1 MNIYE
6 VSIDEA
12 KINDI
17 DHYILATDFPD
28 AFAQAQKLLKQAQDK
43 DLQNSAW
50 MEIVSITKKFTLEV
64 VK

>member
-17 DHYILATDFPD
+17 DHYILAKDFPD
-28 AFAQAQKLLKQAQDK
+28 AFAQAQKLLKQAQENDPK
-43 DLQNSAW
+43 ATLP